1 MRHAIPVER
10 REWVLLAGAL
20 AYACW
25 GCWSALDEFAASSL
39 PAHRPPAEAARAPS
53 GAEAELRW
61 ESDNGFSRFY
71 AARGAGRANEG
82 LAAFRDGLNA
92 SDYRS
97 RESSL
102 AALARSLDPA
112 VVRAKLAEA
121 ERAGAPPEV
130 IAHYRYLKE
139 IVDAFLEGRLHELV
153 ARARDGREPE
163 NN

>member
-1 MRHAIPVER
+1 M
-10 REWVLLAGAL
+10 AGAL

-25 GCWSALDEFAASSL
+25 GCWSALDEFASSSL
-39 PAHRPPAEAARAPS
+39 PAHRPPPEAARAPS
-53 GAEAELRW
+53 GAEVELRW

-71 AARGAGRANEG
+71 AARGAGRAHEE

-92 SDYRS
+92 SASGYRS

-112 VVRAKLAEA
+112 VVRARLAEA

-130 IAHYRYLKE
+130 VAHYRYLKE

-153 ARARDGREPE
+153 ARARDGRSGLVNE
-163 NN
+163 